1 MLQKGRAVRSALFFV
16 SRIDEDFRCKTT
28 FCSIL
33 VKFCSMSLRRRSK
46 VFRPRIYRIKRI
58 YSLVLWFLGLSTKI
72 HLIRTICLIRSEK
85 SIDFLAYFKKKYY
98 FCSALMEKTAAKS
111 LAHRRISAARSSNH
125 SSVLYTKRILFAVN
139 RSTKYVKMFS
149 KLIK

>member
-1 MLQKGRAVRSALFFV
+1 MRSALFLV

-28 FCSIL
+28 LCSIL
-33 VKFCSMSLRRRSK
+33 VKFCSMSRRRRSK

-58 YSLVLWFLGLSTKI
+58 YSLVLWFLGLSTKN

-85 SIDFLAYFKKKYY
+85 SVDFLAYFKKKYY